1 MKGQQKD
8 TFCNLAGWS
17 WGLLL
22 VMAACALP
30 DLWKVIRVYRGLEE
44 IGWENLLW
52 AAFFLL
58 AGVLCFFSMR
68 QFQVKVGED
77 GITVTRFLR
86 PPLFMDWRCIKSASC
101 GSMGANEWLVLK
113 SNDNMVKIG
122 RMELGKG
129 RYDLL
134 CGMVKEKL
142 RQVHQE
148 ALREDG
154 EFLPLDKRKLMYRN
168 ILYIIP
174 VALWAGWI
182 GGGPLLRHGCARTRG
197 YGADPVL
204 RHPA

>member
-1 MKGQQKD
+1 MEGYPR
-8 TFCNLAGWS
+8 
-17 WGLLL
+17 
-22 VMAACALP
+22 LP
-30 DLWKVIRVYRGLEE
+30 GIGRDRV
-44 IGWENLLW
+44 ENLLW

-122 RMELGKG
+122 RVELGKG

-174 VALWAGWI
+174 VALWAVGS
-182 GGGPLLRHGCARTRG
+182 GGAAPPARMRPDARIWG
-197 YGADPVL
+197 
-204 RHPA
+204 

>member
-1 MKGQQKD
+1 M
-8 TFCNLAGWS
+8 
-17 WGLLL
+17 
-22 VMAACALP
+22 
-30 DLWKVIRVYRGLEE
+30 
-44 IGWENLLW
+44 
-52 AAFFLL
+52 
-58 AGVLCFFSMR
+58 
-68 QFQVKVGED
+68 
-77 GITVTRFLR
+77 
-86 PPLFMDWRCIKSASC
+86 
-101 GSMGANEWLVLK
+101 LVLK

-122 RMELGKG
+122 RVELGKG

-174 VALWAGWI
+174 VLFGQLDR
-182 GGGPLLRHGCARTRG
+182 GGPLLRHGCARTRG